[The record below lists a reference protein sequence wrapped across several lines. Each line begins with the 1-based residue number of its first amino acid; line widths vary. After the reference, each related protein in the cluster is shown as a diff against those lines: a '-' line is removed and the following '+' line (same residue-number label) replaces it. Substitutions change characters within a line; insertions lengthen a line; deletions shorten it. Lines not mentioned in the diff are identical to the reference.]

1 MGRAEPRKRAPIS
14 TAKEQDEEQDEMR
27 AFRPKSFR
35 QQAAAQQAA
44 SDASRGDGLT
54 GEQHKA
60 MMAEFD
66 RRIMSFKEQWRVC
79 RNGNCRR
86 RRQCLGPPF
95 ACNANGRTS
104 RWSKRQ
110 YWRLRLDI
118 IRNPP
123 QV

>member
-1 MGRAEPRKRAPIS
+1 MK
-14 TAKEQDEEQDEMR
+14 

-35 QQAAAQQAA
+35 QQTAAQQAA
-44 SDASRGDGLT
+44 SGASRSDGLT
-54 GEQHKA
+54 PEQHKT

-66 RRIMSFKEQWRVC
+66 RRIMSFKEKWRGC
-79 RNGNCRR
+79 RNGDCRR
-86 RRQCLGPPF
+86 RRQCLGPAF
-95 ACNANGRTS
+95 ACNPSGATS

>member
-1 MGRAEPRKRAPIS
+1 
-14 TAKEQDEEQDEMR
+14 MR
-27 AFRPKSFR
+27 AFRPKSFK
-35 QQAAAQQAA
+35 QQTAAEAGR
-44 SDASRGDGLT
+44 SDGLT
-54 GEQHKA
+54 AEQHQA

-66 RRIMSFKEQWRVC
+66 RRIMAFKEKWRVC
-79 RNGNCRR
+79 RNGDCRR
-86 RRQCLGPPF
+86 RRLCLGPPF
-95 ACNANGRTS
+95 ACNASGAKR

>member
-1 MGRAEPRKRAPIS
+1 
-14 TAKEQDEEQDEMR
+14 MR

-35 QQAAAQQAA
+35 QQAAA
-44 SDASRGDGLT
+44 DAGRIDGLT
-54 GEQHKA
+54 AEQHKA

-66 RRIMSFKEQWRVC
+66 RRIVGFNETWRVC
-79 RNGNCRR
+79 RNGDCRR

-95 ACNANGRTS
+95 ACNPNGDTS
-104 RWSKRQ
+104 RWSKRR